1 MTKKEKQ
8 DYIEIS
14 KILDDID
21 EKHEREIEE
30 RVRKGELIWVSPFG
44 KGDHY
49 NKGDYCNESIRTLM
63 IKAFIAECK
72 DRIDMSKIKEVKDII
87 NFFSSDEFDKL
98 EKENI

>member
-8 DYIEIS
+8 DYIEIN

-21 EKHEREIEE
+21 EKHEKEIEE
-30 RVRKGELIWVSPFG
+30 RVRKGELIWVSPFS
-44 KGDHY
+44 KGDHC

-63 IKAFIAECK
+63 IKAFIAEYK